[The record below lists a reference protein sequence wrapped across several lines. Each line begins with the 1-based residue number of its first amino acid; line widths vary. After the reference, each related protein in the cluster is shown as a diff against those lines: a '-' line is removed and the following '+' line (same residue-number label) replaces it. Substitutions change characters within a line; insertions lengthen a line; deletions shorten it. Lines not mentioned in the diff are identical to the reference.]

1 MSDTTLQTF
10 EADVIEMSRQVPV
23 LVDFWA
29 PWCGPCRT
37 LGPMLEKL
45 EHEAAGK
52 WKLVKINVDEH
63 QPLAAHFGVRSIPHV
78 IAFVDGKPVEQF
90 VGVLPESGLRE
101 FLARVTPA
109 PSALALRQAALA
121 LDPGAD
127 AARIEYA
134 GFLLDGNAITE
145 AEAEFGMLSARAP
158 QQDGYDALRTR
169 LQTVREASALPDASV
184 LSARVAADPGDLA
197 ARLDLARQH
206 IAHHDYEAALEQLLA
221 IVRADRAYED
231 GVARKTM
238 LAVFDLMADRPD
250 AVSRW
255 RRQLSTALN

>member
-1 MSDTTLQTF
+1 
-10 EADVIEMSRQVPV
+10 
-23 LVDFWA
+23 
-29 PWCGPCRT
+29 
-37 LGPMLEKL
+37 
-45 EHEAAGK
+45 
-52 WKLVKINVDEH
+52 
-63 QPLAAHFGVRSIPHV
+63 
-78 IAFVDGKPVEQF
+78 
-90 VGVLPESGLRE
+90 
-101 FLARVTPA
+101 
-109 PSALALRQAALA
+109 
-121 LDPGAD
+121 
-127 AARIEYA
+127 
-134 GFLLDGNAITE
+134 
-145 AEAEFGMLSARAP
+145 MLSARAP

-184 LSARVAADPGDLA
+184 LSARVAADPGRRPRA
-197 ARLDLARQH
+197 GLARQH